1 MNSPIV
7 ERLSSSAR
15 TYQDQRE
22 LFDQL
27 MEKSFP
33 TADEITEIANILRE
47 TIHHFNDYSNEMEER
62 IEKLRTKTLCHVPYS
77 INDALSKLAMISTA
91 SKILAIIGGSLAIF
105 GPDIPRVKWTGIS
118 LFAGAEALDVI
129 ASLYENKLQL
139 ASQEMSDLEKFNNEV
154 IGNAKIFS
162 LFIDKLNEIIRLDL
176 ENKERKMDKHCERI
190 ENLENKISECLDQY
204 SRLPMTLQH
213 TEVSCKIVSYF
224 IQALPPEDP
233 FNQAFNHLDPIVRQD
248 DYGLLAE
255 KKLTVSY
262 LSETGDAPSTD
273 LLNGSHQLS
282 QRKWSLVEETPYPLK
297 RSESVDLASLLH
309 ETPQSKFAHN
319 VHSLITRFKKR
330 FHLDDKIAVPHLY
343 TPSGLRISSDP
354 DEQPTLD
361 TAKSLQR
368 VISNPTLRAAPKD
381 EKKTSSIN
389 DENRAVTQ
397 PLSDQIE
404 DYLVFHIAHST
415 ADLGIADFV

>member
-7 ERLSSSAR
+7 ERLNSSAK

-47 TIHHFNDYSNEMEER
+47 TINHFNDYSNEMEER

-91 SKILAIIGGSLAIF
+91 SKILAIVGGFLAIF

-139 ASQEMSDLEKFNNEV
+139 ANQEMSDLEKFNNEV

-176 ENKERKMDKHCERI
+176 KNKERKIERRYERI
-190 ENLENKISECLDQY
+190 ENLENKISECLNQY
-204 SRLPMTLQH
+204 SRLPTTLQH

-224 IQALPPEDP
+224 IQALPSEDP
-233 FNQAFNHLDPIVRQD
+233 LNQAFNQLEPIVRQD

-262 LSETGDAPSTD
+262 LSETGDPADSIDRSP
-273 LLNGSHQLS
+273 QLS
-282 QRKWSLVEETPYPLK
+282 LRKWSLVEEAPHPLNRTK
-297 RSESVDLASLLH
+297 SVDLASLLH
-309 ETPQSKFAHN
+309 ETPQSEFAHK

-330 FHLDDKIAVPHLY
+330 FHMDDKTAIPHLY
-343 TPSGLRISSDP
+343 TPSGLKISSDP

-361 TAKSLQR
+361 TANSLQR
-368 VISNPTLRAAPKD
+368 VISKPILAETPKE
-381 EKKTSSIN
+381 EKKTFSIKN
-389 DENRAVTQ
+389 KNHAVTQ
-397 PLSDQIE
+397 PLSNQTE
-404 DYLVFHIAHST
+404 DDLLFHIAHS
-415 ADLGIADFV
+415 ANDLGIADFV